1 MKGDD
6 SIEKLEAWVHDSLNS
21 NATPKEVYDKIVKTV
36 EDRVRYYKE
45 SLSRSQN
52 LLLMLKGNLSALYTL
67 DTDPIAGKYDMGGLV
82 SDSQAYVSSKVT
94 EAKSEKEFRDFFKP
108 SMDNFSTPEEG
119 EEWVKDNGG
128 YEYTPRKPFVPI
140 TDDDYSDIPHRY

>member
-6 SIEKLEAWVHDSLNS
+6 SIERLEAWVHDSLNS

-36 EDRVRYYKE
+36 EGRVKYHKE

-67 DTDPIAGKYDMGGLV
+67 DNDPIAGKYDMGGPI

-94 EAKSEKEFRDFFKP
+94 EAKSEKEFRDFFRP

-128 YEYTPRKPFVPI
+128 YEYTPPKPFVPI
-140 TDDDYSDIPHRY
+140 TDYPDIPHRY